1 MKRIVISLLAVAA
14 AMSAA
19 YAHQALVEVDDKVE
33 VPALGANADTVDD
46 WDVYLA
52 DGTEI
57 GEVDDVVGTDRTTPT
72 ALVVDF
78 DNRSGYPG
86 RDIVVPL
93 EHFARTNDRLIL
105 NADAAAV
112 GSMQGWND

>member
-14 AMSAA
+14 AMSTA
-19 YAHQALVEVDDKVE
+19 YAQQTLVEVDDKVE

-46 WDVYLA
+46 WDVYLT

-57 GEVDDVVGTDRTTPT
+57 GEVEDVVGTDRTTPT

-78 DNRSGYPG
+78 DNRAGYPD

-93 EHFARTNDRLIL
+93 EHFARTNNRLIL
-105 NADAAAV
+105 NADASVV
-112 GSMQGWND
+112 GAMQRWSD